1 MEENEKKL
9 TVRPPVVVILGHID
23 HGKTSLLTAI
33 KDFRVLEKESG
44 GITQHVGAYEIE
56 YNGRKLTFL
65 DTPGHESFSAI
76 RSRGSQVAD
85 IAVLVIDA
93 AEGVKKQT
101 KEAINHIKEAGIALI
116 VALNKMDK
124 PEANPEMVKGQL
136 NNEGIVVESSGG
148 DVPSIEISAKTGKGV
163 ADLLG
168 LIQLVAEMKE
178 LKTDLSL
185 NPEGV
190 IIESY
195 MDNQKGPTSTAIL
208 SQGILKKGD
217 VVGTSSALG
226 KVRSLKDFQGKELEQ
241 AYPSQPIVLV
251 GFDRVPAVGEKF
263 LSFKTMEEA
272 KANIR
277 GVSKNA
283 APEPSEGEDEDKPVL
298 NIVLKT
304 DAVGSLEA
312 IEEFFKTV
320 PQEEVS
326 LKVIKSEAGN
336 VNENDVKLA
345 KSTKSVI
352 FAFRVKKDNIA
363 EGLIERDKIKYF
375 DFDLIYGLAQ
385 KTKELMERKVK
396 KEKVRV
402 DVGKMEVSVIF
413 RTEKNRQIVGGL
425 VTEGLVERTATLEIT
440 RGGERIGE
448 GKIIEIQ
455 ANKKNF
461 ESIKSGKECAILYQG
476 QERIKEGDELVFF
489 KYVED

>member
-56 YNGRKLTFL
+56 HSGRKLTFL

-76 RSRGSQVAD
+76 RSRGSKVAD

-116 VALNKMDK
+116 VALNKTDK

-136 NNEGIVVESSGG
+136 NNEDIVVESLGG

-185 NPEGV
+185 NPEGA

-195 MDNQKGPTSTAIL
+195 MDNQRGPTSTAIL

-217 VVGTSSALG
+217 VIGTSSALG
-226 KVRSLKDFQGKELEQ
+226 KVRSLKDFQGKELER

-251 GFDRVPAVGEKF
+251 GFDKVPAVGEKF

-272 KANIR
+272 KANIKS
-277 GVSKNA
+277 VSKNA
-283 APEPSEGEDEDKPVL
+283 SPEPSEDEDKPAL
-298 NIVLKT
+298 NIVLKA

-320 PQEEVS
+320 PREEVS

-425 VTEGLVERTATLEIT
+425 VTEGLAERTATLEII
-440 RGGERIGE
+440 RGGEKIGE

>member
-1 MEENEKKL
+1 MEETEKKEIF
-9 TVRPPVVVILGHID
+9 RPPVVVILGHID

-33 KDFRVLEKESG
+33 KDFRVLEKEAG
-44 GITQHVGAYEIE
+44 GITQHVAAYEIE
-56 YNGRKLTFL
+56 HNGKKITFL

-76 RSRGSQVAD
+76 RSRGARAAD

-101 KEAINHIKEAGIALI
+101 REAINHIKESGVSLI

-136 NNEGIVVESSGG
+136 NTEGIVVESLGG

-163 ADLLG
+163 ADLLD
-168 LIQLVAEMKE
+168 LILLLAEMKE

-185 NPEGV
+185 RPEGV

-195 MDNQKGPTSTAIL
+195 QDNQRGPTSTAVIE
-208 SQGILKKGD
+208 QGILKKGD
-217 VVGTSSALG
+217 IVGASSASG

-241 AYPSQPIVLV
+241 AFPSQPVIIV
-251 GFDRVPAVGEKF
+251 GFDKVPAVGDKF
-263 LSFKTMEEA
+263 FKYAAADEA
-272 KANIR
+272 RANIKS
-277 GVSKNA
+277 VA
-283 APEPSEGEDEDKPVL
+283 AKPLAEPEDDKPIL
-298 NIVLKT
+298 SLIIKA

-312 IEEFFKTV
+312 IEEVFKTI
-320 PQEEVS
+320 PQEAVS
-326 LKVIKSEAGN
+326 LRVAKSDVGN

-363 EGLIERDKIKYF
+363 EGLIERDKVRYF
-375 DFDLIYGLAQ
+375 DFDLIYTLIQ

-396 KEKVRV
+396 KEKIRV

-413 RTEKNRQIVGGL
+413 RTEKNRQIVGGM
-425 VTEGLVERTATLEIT
+425 VIEGLVERTATLEIM
-440 RGGERIGE
+440 RGGEKIGE

>member
-33 KDFRVLEKESG
+33 KDFRVLERESG

-56 YNGRKLTFL
+56 HNGKKLTFL

-76 RSRGSQVAD
+76 RSRGSRVAD

-136 NNEGIVVESSGG
+136 NNEGIVVESLGG

-208 SQGILKKGD
+208 SRGILKKGD

-272 KANIR
+272 KANIKSF
-277 GVSKNA
+277 SKNA
-283 APEPSEGEDEDKPVL
+283 APEPSEDEDEDKPVL

-363 EGLIERDKIKYF
+363 EGLIEREKIKYF
-375 DFDLIYGLAQ
+375 DFDLIYNLAQ

-425 VTEGLVERTATLEIT
+425 VTEGLAERIATLEII
-440 RGGERIGE
+440 RGGEKVGE

>member
-1 MEENEKKL
+1 MEENKENL

-56 YNGRKLTFL
+56 HNGKKLTFL

-76 RSRGSQVAD
+76 RSRGSRVAD
-85 IAVLVIDA
+85 IAVLVVDA

-136 NNEGIVVESSGG
+136 NNEGIVVESLGG

-163 ADLLG
+163 DDLLG

-185 NPEGV
+185 SPEGV
-190 IIESY
+190 IVESY
-195 MDNQKGPTSTAIL
+195 MDNQRGPTSTAIL
-208 SQGILKKGD
+208 SRGILKKGD
-217 VVGTSSALG
+217 IVGTSSALG

-251 GFDRVPAVGEKF
+251 GFDKVPAVGEKF
-263 LSFKTMEEA
+263 LSFKTTEEA
-272 KANIR
+272 KANIKNA
-277 GVSKNA
+277 SKNII
-283 APEPSEGEDEDKPVL
+283 PEPSEDEDKPVL
-298 NIVLKT
+298 NIVLKA

-312 IEEFFKTV
+312 IEEFFKTL
-320 PQEEVS
+320 PQEKVS
-326 LKVIKSEAGN
+326 LRVIKSEAGN

-345 KSTKSVI
+345 KSTKSVVY
-352 FAFRVKKDNIA
+352 AFRVKKDNIA
-363 EGLIERDKIKYF
+363 EGLIERDKIKHF
-375 DFDLIYGLAQ
+375 DFDLIYALAQ

-413 RTEKNRQIVGGL
+413 RTEKNRQIVGGM
-425 VTEGLVERTATLEIT
+425 VTEGLAERTAILEIM
-440 RGGERIGE
+440 REGEKIGE
-448 GKIIEIQ
+448 GKVVEIQ

>member
-1 MEENEKKL
+1 MEENEKNL

-56 YNGRKLTFL
+56 HSGKKITFL

-76 RSRGSQVAD
+76 RSRGARAAD
-85 IAVLVIDA
+85 VAVLVVDA

-101 KEAINHIKEAGIALI
+101 KEAIKHIKEAGVSLI
-116 VALNKMDK
+116 VALNKIDK

-136 NNEGIVVESSGG
+136 NSEGVVVESLGG

-185 NPEGV
+185 RPEGV

-195 MDNQKGPTSTAIL
+195 LDNKRGPTSTAIL
-208 SQGILKKGD
+208 EQGVLKKGD
-217 VVGTSSALG
+217 IVGTSSALG
-226 KVRSLKDFQGKELEQ
+226 KVRSLKDFQGKELDEV
-241 AYPSQPIVLV
+241 YPSQPIVLV
-251 GFDRVPAVGEKF
+251 GFDKVPAVGEKF
-263 LSFKTMEEA
+263 LSFETMEEA
-272 KANIR
+272 KANIKS
-277 GVSKNA
+277 VSKNTVFE
-283 APEPSEGEDEDKPVL
+283 PEEEGKPVL
-298 NIVLKT
+298 NIVLKA

-312 IEEFFKTV
+312 IEEFFKTI
-320 PQEEVS
+320 PQEDVS
-326 LKVIKSEAGN
+326 LRVVKSEAGN

-352 FAFRVKKDNIA
+352 YAFRVRKDSIA
-363 EGLIERDKIKYF
+363 EGLIERDKVKYF
-375 DFDLIYGLAQ
+375 DFDLIYTLAQ
-385 KTKELMERKVK
+385 KTKELMERRVK

-402 DVGKMEVSVIF
+402 DVGKMEVSIIF

-425 VTEGLVERTATLEIT
+425 VTEGLAERTAVLEIM
-440 RGGERIGE
+440 RKGEKIGE

>member
-56 YNGRKLTFL
+56 HNGKKLTFL

-76 RSRGSQVAD
+76 RSRGSRVAD

-136 NNEGIVVESSGG
+136 NNEGIVVESLGG

-208 SQGILKKGD
+208 SRGILKKGD

-272 KANIR
+272 KANIKSF
-277 GVSKNA
+277 SKNA
-283 APEPSEGEDEDKPVL
+283 APEPSEDEDEDKPVL

-363 EGLIERDKIKYF
+363 EGLIEREKIKYF
-375 DFDLIYGLAQ
+375 DFDLIYNLAQ

-425 VTEGLVERTATLEIT
+425 VTEGLAERIATLEII
-440 RGGERIGE
+440 RGGEKVGE

>member
-1 MEENEKKL
+1 MEENEKNL

-56 YNGRKLTFL
+56 HNGKKITFL

-76 RSRGSQVAD
+76 RSRGARAAD
-85 IAVLVIDA
+85 VAVLVIDA

-101 KEAINHIKEAGIALI
+101 KEAIKHIKEAGVSLI
-116 VALNKMDK
+116 VALNKIDK

-136 NNEGIVVESSGG
+136 NSEGIVVESLGG

-185 NPEGV
+185 RPEGV

-195 MDNQKGPTSTAIL
+195 LDNKRGPTSTAIL
-208 SQGILKKGD
+208 EQGVLKKGD
-217 VVGTSSALG
+217 IVGTSSALG
-226 KVRSLKDFQGKELEQ
+226 KVRSLKDFQGKELDE

-251 GFDRVPAVGEKF
+251 GFDKVPAVGEKF
-263 LSFKTMEEA
+263 LSFETMEEA
-272 KANIR
+272 KANIKS
-277 GVSKNA
+277 VSKNTVFE
-283 APEPSEGEDEDKPVL
+283 PEEEGKPVL
-298 NIVLKT
+298 NIVLKA

-312 IEEFFKTV
+312 IEEFFKTI
-320 PQEEVS
+320 PQEDVS
-326 LKVIKSEAGN
+326 LRVVKSEAGN
-336 VNENDVKLA
+336 VNESDVKLA

-352 FAFRVKKDNIA
+352 YAFRVRKDSIA
-363 EGLIERDKIKYF
+363 EGLIERDKVKYF
-375 DFDLIYGLAQ
+375 DFDLIYTLAQ
-385 KTKELMERKVK
+385 KTKELMERRVK

-402 DVGKMEVSVIF
+402 DVGKMEVSIIF

-425 VTEGLVERTATLEIT
+425 VTEGLAERTAILEIM
-440 RGGERIGE
+440 RGGEKIGE

>member
-1 MEENEKKL
+1 MEENEKNL

-56 YNGRKLTFL
+56 HNGKKITFL

-76 RSRGSQVAD
+76 RSRGARAAD
-85 IAVLVIDA
+85 VAVLVIDA

-101 KEAINHIKEAGIALI
+101 KEAIKHIKEAGVSLI
-116 VALNKMDK
+116 VALNKIDK

-136 NNEGIVVESSGG
+136 NSEGIVVESLGG

-185 NPEGV
+185 RPEGV

-195 MDNQKGPTSTAIL
+195 LDNKRGPTSTAIL
-208 SQGILKKGD
+208 EQGVLKKGD
-217 VVGTSSALG
+217 IVGTSSALG
-226 KVRSLKDFQGKELEQ
+226 KVRSLKDFQGKELDE

-251 GFDRVPAVGEKF
+251 GFDKVPAVGEKF
-263 LSFKTMEEA
+263 LSFETMEEA
-272 KANIR
+272 KANIKS
-277 GVSKNA
+277 VSKNTVFE
-283 APEPSEGEDEDKPVL
+283 PEEEGKPVL
-298 NIVLKT
+298 NIVLKA

-312 IEEFFKTV
+312 IEEFFKTI
-320 PQEEVS
+320 PQEDVS
-326 LKVIKSEAGN
+326 LRVVKSEAGN
-336 VNENDVKLA
+336 VNESDVKLA

-352 FAFRVKKDNIA
+352 YAFRVRKDSIA
-363 EGLIERDKIKYF
+363 EGLIERDKVKYF
-375 DFDLIYGLAQ
+375 DFDLIYTLAQ
-385 KTKELMERKVK
+385 KTKELMERRVK

-402 DVGKMEVSVIF
+402 DVGKMEVSIIF

-425 VTEGLVERTATLEIT
+425 ITEGLAERTAVLEIM
-440 RGGERIGE
+440 RGGEKIGE